1 MESRRQYLVG
11 LVGVISISGC
21 LSTSSPS
28 AEVTRIQLINK
39 TEREHDFTVTLR
51 EDGQRV
57 YQESFTVASEEGNR
71 TAMITE
77 IPSNRGRIE
86 VEVAVAKEEVSSS
99 IEYTEKECYDMII
112 TYSQSGFDFYSNSSG
127 DC

>member
-1 MESRRQYLVG
+1 
-11 LVGVISISGC
+11 
-21 LSTSSPS
+21 
-28 AEVTRIQLINK
+28 
-39 TEREHDFTVTLR
+39 
-51 EDGQRV
+51 
-57 YQESFTVASEEGNR
+57 
-71 TAMITE
+71 MITE

>member
-1 MESRRQYLVG
+1 MESRRRYLAG
-11 LVGVISISGC
+11 LVGVVSISGC

-39 TEREHDFTVTLR
+39 TKSEHDFTVTLR
-51 EDGQRV
+51 EDGQRI
-57 YQESFTVASEEGNR
+57 YQETFAVASEEGNA

-77 IPSNRGRIE
+77 IPSNRGQIE
-86 VEVAVAKEEVSSS
+86 VEVTVAKEGVSSS
-99 IEYTEKECYDMII
+99 IEYTEEGCYDMII

-127 DC
+127 SC